1 MAQQVRVLCVLA
13 VDPHPQS
20 SSQLSPVTPG
30 PGIQCPPPASMDTA
44 HMVHTHTS
52 CRAFVCIKTKPPL
65 IMVMKIKSH
74 RGSCDVSQCAPAY
87 SPSVHPF
94 TVHCNES
101 LVWFKASAALSGS
114 SRGLLSVILL
124 LCCVMEVL
132 QLWTCRT
139 GPFKC
144 SRRSD
149 VGMDQLK
156 NLDLGLAGG

>member
-20 SSQLSPVTPG
+20 SSHCLLSLQVQG
-30 PGIQCPPPASMDTA
+30 SSPPPTSMDTA
-44 HMVHTHTS
+44 HMVRTHTS
-52 CRAFVCIKTKPPL
+52 WRAFVCIKTKPPL
-65 IMVMKIKSH
+65 IVVMKIKSH
-74 RGSCDVSQCAPAY
+74 HGSCDVSQCAPAY

-114 SRGLLSVILL
+114 SRGLLSVTLL

-139 GPFKC
+139 GPFPC
-144 SRRSD
+144 SRRSE